1 MVFNATLRYISVRSW
16 WSVLLVEE
24 TDLSQVTDKFYHIHV
39 HVHVMLYRVLI
50 FWWMGPTYNFH
61 MEHPRIISAKFVK
74 AMAASLDGRLHSRC
88 IYFWPPRGKDH
99 PRHVYP
105 NEQKISRT
113 QKILICLYIFTC
125 DGYMHVQNVACQLI
139 LW

>member
-1 MVFNATLRYISVRSW
+1 MVFNATLNNISVRSW

-50 FWWMGPTYNFH
+50 FWWMGPPYNFH

-99 PRHVYP
+99 PRHV
-105 NEQKISRT
+105 
-113 QKILICLYIFTC
+113 
-125 DGYMHVQNVACQLI
+125 
-139 LW
+139 